1 MASPSTAVLRY
12 DLSLRFSE
20 FSEELAR
27 RGFIGLQVL
36 PPIAVAEQSAKAL
49 RMPLEA
55 ILLAV
60 EDTLRAPKAGY
71 REGDFQWEEF
81 GYATEDHGVTEIVD
95 DRQIRMYG
103 SILQA
108 EVVNRNRAVQ
118 RVALA
123 YEAGVASKVFNATT
137 WTGAALTTAL
147 DNAARWSA
155 KADADPVLDI
165 DAAKEKV
172 IASCGHPANAIIM
185 SDYTW
190 LQLVRTD
197 RIEELVKYN
206 GATDPT
212 AIRRA
217 NAQLA
222 DLFDVEKIIVSRA
235 GVKNTGSAQNPAIG
249 RIWDKTMCMVCR
261 IQEDEVESMTP
272 SIGRTLMWSGDGPGV
287 PGADDGAVPVLV
299 EEYREEGRRGGAIRA
314 RTDYQQLIL
323 YPQAGHLLTNVVA

>member
-1 MASPSTAVLRY
+1 MASPTNAITRY

-27 RGFIGLQVL
+27 RGFIGMQVL
-36 PPIAVAEQSAKAL
+36 PPITVAEQSAKAL
-49 RMPLEA
+49 KMPLEA
-55 ILLAV
+55 ILMAV

-71 REGDFQWEEF
+71 REDDFKWEEF
-81 GYATEDHGVTEIVD
+81 SYATEDHGVTEIVD

-123 YEAGVASKVFNATT
+123 YEAGVAAKVFDTST
-137 WTGAALTTAL
+137 WAGAALTTAL
-147 DNAARWSA
+147 ANGARWSV
-155 KADADPVLDI
+155 KPDADPVADI

-172 IASCGHPANAIIM
+172 IDSCGHPANALIM

-190 LQLVRTD
+190 LKLIRTD

-206 GATDPT
+206 GAMDPT
-212 AIRRA
+212 EIRRA

-235 GVKNTGSAQNPAIG
+235 GVKNSGSTENPAIG
-249 RIWDKTMCMVCR
+249 RIWDKTMVMVCR
-261 IQEDEVESMTP
+261 IQDDEVESMTP
-272 SIGRTLMWSGDGPGV
+272 SIGRTLMWEGDGPGA
-287 PGADDGAVPVLV
+287 PGSDDGAIPVLV